1 MRPLLRLS
9 LVLVLAVPSFA
20 RAQAPTITGQPQ
32 SMTVTTGQRA
42 YFIVYDLSSCGLIRP
57 HWQFNGVYIEDGP
70 TYTGTHTGILYVN
83 NATPAQ
89 AGSYRVVI
97 SCANG
102 TGTTISSAATLTV
115 NPTGPPS
122 GLAPIIALLAWS
134 GCTSSGCTVWWRG
147 INGSINAKRL
157 TLTPYGGA
165 PIDVTGLTQYSVN
178 PTSTTIYTLTA
189 SNAAGTFTQN
199 VVVPVGP
206 STPVAHCREITS
218 PGNYLV
224 TTSIGT
230 SSLTTPCL
238 NIHDTHDVF
247 VRCNPGAVISG
258 TGAYGSA
265 PTGGAVRFSN
275 VNDFALSGCTLRAR
289 QNGTY
294 CTFVNAS
301 VGAVSGNVFGSPS
314 ASFGQ
319 SMQIFTSNYVT
330 LAANTIL
337 DAVTADHCTG
347 LALAGNAIAN
357 RASYETP
364 ANVIV
369 TGGSSNQVLA
379 NRIDGGRG
387 IAVGGGVDDGIVP
400 GDESGDLVAYNAIKN
415 CRDAGIEQFGALQN
429 TPMFENSVENANFGI
444 SAWYGMSLRGCQ
456 IAWNR
461 ISSMPTGGPVH
472 PVGFSF
478 HYVNL
483 PGRFNA
489 YFENNTFS
497 NNTVVNSAYANP
509 SEFLNTGYVLPPSAW
524 VIRNNRFSGNDFGSG
539 VAAPIFF
546 SNPYMPGVATDG
558 GGNVCTN
565 PVPYPPGYPL
575 NCR

>member
-1 MRPLLRLS
+1 MRLLIGLF
-9 LVLVLAVPSFA
+9 VVLAAPSLA

-42 YFIVYDLSSCGLIRP
+42 YFIVYDISSCGLILP

-70 TYTGTHTGILYVN
+70 TYTGTHTGVLYVN
-83 NATPAQ
+83 NATPTQ

-97 SCANG
+97 PCANG
-102 TGTTISSAATLTV
+102 TGTTISNAATLTV
-115 NPTGPPS
+115 NSTGTPS

-134 GCTSSGCTVWWRG
+134 GCTSTGCTIWWRG
-147 INGSINAKRL
+147 INGAINAKKL

-165 PIDVTGLTQYSVN
+165 SIDVTGLTQYSVN
-178 PTSTTIYTLTA
+178 PTSTTVYTLTA
-189 SNAAGTFTQN
+189 SNAAGTFAQN

-206 STPVAHCREITS
+206 STSVAHCREITS

-238 NIHDTHDVF
+238 NVHDTHNVF
-247 VRCNPGAVISG
+247 IRSNPGVVISG
-258 TGAYGSA
+258 TGGWYGSGT
-265 PTGGAVRFSN
+265 TGGAIRFSN
-275 VNDFALSGCTLRAR
+275 VNDFALNGCTLLAR
-289 QNGTY
+289 QNGNY

-301 VGAVSGNVFGSPS
+301 VGAVSGNIFGSPS
-314 ASFGQ
+314 TTFGQ
-319 SMQIFTSNYVT
+319 SMQLFTSNYIT
-330 LAANTIL
+330 FAANTVF

-347 LALAGNAIAN
+347 LAFTGNTIAN

-364 ANVIV
+364 GNVV
-369 TGGSSNQVLA
+369 VVSGSGNQILG

-400 GDESGDLVAYNAIKN
+400 SDESGDLIAYNAIRN

-429 TPMFENSVENANFGI
+429 TLMYENSVANSNFGI
-444 SAWYGMSLRGCQ
+444 SAWYGLSLRGCQ
-456 IAWNR
+456 IEGNR
-461 ISSMPTGGPVH
+461 IISMPTGGPVH

-478 HYVNL
+478 RYVSL
-483 PGRFNA
+483 PGRSSA
-489 YFENNTFS
+489 YFENNTFRK
-497 NNTVVNSAYANP
+497 NTVVNSAYANP
-509 SEFLNTGYVLPPSAW
+509 SEFLNNGYVLPPSAW

-546 SNPYMPGVATDG
+546 SNPYMPGVATDD
-558 GGNVCTN
+558 GGNSCTH